1 MLWTKLEVS
10 YRVLRLGTR
19 LSEISEG
26 EVFRIKRFMFN
37 FLIIVTSH
45 KQDNKHTNTQLSSSP
60 LFLQVLWTWWKFA
73 PPEGGLGEGW
83 GGTMFTMTLIWLLF
97 GVREERTNKTSAL
110 TGPDRSGNKNT
121 NASNTMC
128 R

>member
-73 PPEGGLGEGW
+73 PPEGGLGEG
-83 GGTMFTMTLIWLLF
+83 GDHYVYNDLDLIVIWCKR
-97 GVREERTNKTSAL
+97 GEN
-110 TGPDRSGNKNT
+110 
-121 NASNTMC
+121 
-128 R
+128 